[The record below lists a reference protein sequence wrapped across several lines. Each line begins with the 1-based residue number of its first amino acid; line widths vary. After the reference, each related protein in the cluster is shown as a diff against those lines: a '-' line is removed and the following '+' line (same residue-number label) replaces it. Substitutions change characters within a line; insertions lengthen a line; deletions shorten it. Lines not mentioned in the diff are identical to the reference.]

1 MVYLEFIERLK
12 HFKLKTLKFILLA
25 FLFIN
30 LFSCGN
36 IEEAEHRTGE
46 ITIYVEPSN
55 KNLMDALSE
64 IYQMK
69 YPKTKF
75 NLIYTPENQI
85 LKNLLDTV
93 AYAAFINQP
102 LTKEQEE
109 YINIKTKINPRSTL
123 LAHDAVIFITDINNP
138 IDSISLEEI
147 KDGILNN
154 TVQLVFDNGNSGNFN
169 TVKNKLELEIPE
181 GKTIQA
187 LDNADSIIEFVQKS
201 KSSIGIIG
209 MNEISE
215 TDHPKVK
222 DILNKIKV
230 LNIVDENG
238 IAREPSIP
246 NILGLKYP
254 FSKQIYFILVET
266 GFGIGNGFSRFAGS
280 QQGQLIVKR
289 SGLQPH
295 FLYDREVQVNFESVE

>member
-1 MVYLEFIERLK
+1 MVFLEFTERS
-12 HFKLKTLKFILLA
+12 KLEMIKFLLFPILL
-25 FLFIN
+25 FS
-30 LFSCGN
+30 LFSCKN
-36 IEEAEHRTGE
+36 IEEAKHRTGE

-69 YPKTKF
+69 YPKTEF
-75 NLIYTPENQI
+75 NFVYKPENEI
-85 LKNLLDTV
+85 LKDLLDTV

-102 LTKEQEE
+102 LSEEQAD
-109 YINIKTKINPRSTL
+109 YINLQTKIHPRSTL

-138 IDSISLEEI
+138 IDSISLDEI
-147 KDGILNN
+147 EDGILNN
-154 TVQLVFDNGNSGNFN
+154 SLQIVFDNGNSGNFN
-169 TVKNKLELEIPE
+169 TVKNKLDLEIPE

-201 KSSIGIIG
+201 KSSIGVIG
-209 MNEISE
+209 LNEISE
-215 TDHPKVK
+215 TDDPRVK
-222 DILNKIKV
+222 EILTKIKV
-230 LNIVDENG
+230 LNIVDDEG
-238 IAREPSIP
+238 KVREPSIP

-280 QQGQLIVKR
+280 QQGQLVVKR
-289 SGLQPH
+289 AGLQPH
-295 FLYDREVQVNFESVE
+295 YLYDREIQINLESVE